1 MFIFKIMKKEKTIE
15 IFGQF
20 DRINSSVNED
30 YSTVSIFFRKMQNM
44 FQERYIV
51 YEFLLRENIFF

>member
-1 MFIFKIMKKEKTIE
+1 MKKEKTIE

>member
-1 MFIFKIMKKEKTIE
+1 MKKEKIIE

-44 FQERYIV
+44 FQELV